1 MKHSQETLK
10 PSLANDM
17 TKIKTILAPNAPWPK
32 PEPAPIPKPKPK
44 PKKKKKTT
52 KKAAPKIKLGNN
64 LDYFADAREQ
74 LQAIKDS
81 KKSGASKVTKGRLKG
96 AEKLSG

>member
-1 MKHSQETLK
+1 MKHLQETLK

-32 PEPAPIPKPKPK
+32 PEPIQKPK

-81 KKSGASKVTKGRLKG
+81 KKSGASKVTKRRLKG